1 MKFALIGHPVSHSLS
16 PVIHQA
22 AYRELGLQHE
32 YGLIDAASEADV
44 ATVVASLRSGEL
56 SGINVTIPWKRVAY
70 AAAERRSEL
79 CERLQ
84 VANVLCHVDGRIVVH
99 NTDALALEVEFARLV
114 QTPRALVIGSGGAAP
129 AVVAACRAA
138 GIAEVFVTARRFD
151 PAQAVSAWPGASE
164 LTRLGAEDMRR
175 AGYGR
180 VLQLSSVGAFQ
191 PSPMYAVYSAA
202 KSYVLSFSYALNDEL
217 RGTGVSVTTVCPGVT
232 ETEFHDVAG
241 HRKTALLERV
251 SMTAPRVASIA
262 LGAMWRRKPMA
273 IPGLLNRI
281 NSFIVELLPR
291 RLSTAV
297 AGALMRP

>member
-32 YGLIDAASEADV
+32 YGLIDAESEADV
-44 ATVVASLRSGEL
+44 ARVLASLRGGEL

-84 VANVLCHVDGRIVVH
+84 VANVLCHVGGQIVAH

-114 QTPRALVIGSGGAAP
+114 QTSRAIVIGSGGAAP

-151 PAQAVSAWPGASE
+151 PASAASSWPGAAE
-164 LTRLGAEDMRR
+164 LTRLGAELLAWPGNGDCAHFELLCAGAGLIVQCTSAGMQGADSGEPIARLVPWSRLPADALAYDLIYAPLETPFLRAARDAGRR
-175 AGYGR
+175 SAHGLHMLVGQAALAIEIWLGQR
-180 VLQLSSVGAFQ
+180 PPLEPLLQA
-191 PSPMYAVYSAA
+191 
-202 KSYVLSFSYALNDEL
+202 ALNALSL
-217 RGTGVSVTTVCPGVT
+217 RG
-232 ETEFHDVAG
+232 
-241 HRKTALLERV
+241 K
-251 SMTAPRVASIA
+251 I
-262 LGAMWRRKPMA
+262 
-273 IPGLLNRI
+273 
-281 NSFIVELLPR
+281 
-291 RLSTAV
+291 
-297 AGALMRP
+297 